1 MDVVRNRNVMS
12 CVRII
17 FWSVADGY
25 VITTDLQGFI
35 PQPSQTHDRQLGMR
49 LMESPIL
56 SPATVTFLLPS
67 SSGLLGIFSF
77 SVVGWCF
84 FNHLLHNIVSSASQV
99 DFQNPSFPFWSL
111 ISCRQLGFDLKIFLQ
126 SAQYVYQEANKN
138 AL

>member
-1 MDVVRNRNVMS
+1 MDVVRNSNVMS

-17 FWSVADGY
+17 FWSIADGY

-35 PQPSQTHDRQLGMR
+35 PQPSQTPDRRLGTE
-49 LMESPIL
+49 LMESPTL

-67 SSGLLGIFSF
+67 GPGLLGIFSF

-84 FNHLLHNIVSSASQV
+84 FNHLLHRIDGSAKV
-99 DFQNPSFPFWSL
+99 GFQKPSFPFWSL
-111 ISCRQLGFDLKIFLQ
+111 ISCRQLGLDLKIFLQ
-126 SAQYVYQEANKN
+126 SAQYSYQEANKS